1 MTVLPL
7 VSCAFTVKLTAV
19 PEVADVGAENAN
31 LVAAPGLSEM
41 GPEVPEIAVLVSVAV
56 MVWLPEVLKVVE
68 NVPMPLVRVEFAGSV
83 AAESVL
89 VKCTCRYNR

>member
-7 VSCAFTVKLTAV
+7 ASCAFTVKLTAV
-19 PEVADVGAENAN
+19 PAVADVGVETAN

-41 GPEVPEIAVLVSVAV
+41 GPQVPVIEAVAVSVAV
-56 MVWLPEVLKVVE
+56 MVWLPQVLKVAE

-89 VKCTCRYNR
+89 VKCTVPV